1 MPGIREQLKKKK
13 KQYENIHFFF
23 FYLFFFKKNMST
35 HQQQLRQP
43 PSLPIHY
50 DQMSPSPTPTVKP
63 QHNEDPYTLDKYSE
77 KQGL

>member
-1 MPGIREQLKKKK
+1 
-13 KQYENIHFFF
+13 
-23 FYLFFFKKNMST
+23 MSN